1 MMFHPT
7 YGLQGEA
14 HESGLLVDEL
24 MAAIAFTC
32 PQYWNPLG
40 VIIAAAALAWAMGVA
55 IAAAGAAAV
64 TFAPVVL
71 LLLKMVALLLPLG
84 LGEDR

>member
-1 MMFHPT
+1 
-7 YGLQGEA
+7 
-14 HESGLLVDEL
+14 
-24 MAAIAFTC
+24 
-32 PQYWNPLG
+32 
-40 VIIAAAALAWAMGVA
+40 MGAA

-71 LLLKMVALLLPLG
+71 LLLKMVALLFPLG